1 MNLLRKPGAIAVA
14 ALALAALPSV
24 AAAHDGNHPF
34 ENCTEAYANGYAN
47 IRAGDEHYGSH
58 LDRDKDGIGC
68 DKPPADFVPA
78 EDQGAGSGAG
88 DGTTSD
94 DGTSDEATS
103 DEATSGDGTGQDG
116 TDLAATGGDD
126 STPYIAAGGAAA
138 LLAGG
143 GVLLAVRRRRA
154 PR

>member
-1 MNLLRKPGAIAVA
+1 MKLLRKPGAVAVA

-34 ENCTEAYANGYAN
+34 ENCTEAYTNGYSN
-47 IRAGDEHYGSH
+47 IPKGDEHYGSH

-78 EDQGAGSGAG
+78 DDEEAGSSAG
-88 DGTTSD
+88 DD
-94 DGTSDEATS
+94 TSDEPGAGNST
-103 DEATSGDGTGQDG
+103 ENGAENG
-116 TDLAATGGDD
+116 TDLAATGGDS
-126 STPYIAAGGAAA
+126 STPYLAAGGAAA

-143 GVLLAVRRRRA
+143 GVLLAVRRRRSTD
-154 PR
+154 